1 MRKFFVD
8 KENIINDSI
17 FIYGQDRKHIVD
29 VLRLSLEDEI
39 IASCE
44 EINYFTKISNIDD
57 EKVTLKIYEKSSGN
71 NEPKINITLFQGLA
85 KGDKMD
91 FITQKGTEIGIKSF
105 YGVQMERSVVKAKD
119 RKWIDSK
126 LKRYNKISEEASK
139 QCKRDYIP
147 EFKDIISF
155 NEMVK
160 ILKEKENILIPF
172 ESEGDN
178 KIKDVLKKV
187 NGKDINIIIGPE
199 GGFSIEEINK
209 LKEIGGLTLSLSN
222 RIFRTETAGLVAST
236 ITLYELEDMGVI

>member
-199 GGFSIEEINK
+199 GGFSSEEINK

>member
-8 KENIINDSI
+8 KENIINDII

-44 EINYFTKISNIDD
+44 EINYFTKINNIDD

-105 YGVQMERSVVKAKD
+105 YGVQMERCVVKAKD

-139 QCKRDYIP
+139 QCKRDHIP

-160 ILKEKENILIPF
+160 MLKESENILIPY

-187 NGKDINIIIGPE
+187 DGKDVNIIIGPE
-199 GGFSIEEINK
+199 GGFSSEEINR

-236 ITLYELEDMGVI
+236 IILYELEDMGVI

>member
-8 KENIINDSI
+8 KENIINDII

-44 EINYFTKISNIDD
+44 EINYFTKINNIDD

-139 QCKRDYIP
+139 QCKRDHIP

-160 ILKEKENILIPF
+160 MLKESENILIPY

-187 NGKDINIIIGPE
+187 DGKDVNIIIGPE
-199 GGFSIEEINK
+199 GGFSSEEINR

-236 ITLYELEDMGVI
+236 IILYELEDMGVI

>member
-17 FIYGQDRKHIVD
+17 FIYGQDKKHIVD
-29 VLRLSLEDEI
+29 VLRLSIEDEI

-44 EINYFTKISNIDD
+44 EINYFTKINNIDD
-57 EKVTLKIYEKSSGN
+57 EKVTLRIYEKSSGN
-71 NEPKINITLFQGLA
+71 NEPKTNITLFQGLA

-105 YGVQMERSVVKAKD
+105 YGVQMERSVVKVKD
-119 RKWIDSK
+119 KKWIDSK
-126 LKRYNKISEEASK
+126 VKRYNKISEEASK
-139 QCKRDYIP
+139 QCKRDHIP

-155 NEMVK
+155 DEMVN
-160 ILKEKENILIPF
+160 ILSERKNILIPY

-178 KIKDVLKKV
+178 KIKDVLKNVK
-187 NGKDINIIIGPE
+187 GTDINIIIGPE
-199 GGFSIEEINK
+199 GGFSSEEINK

-236 ITLYELEDMGVI
+236 IILYELEDMGVI